1 MHNTFLFKLATVRK
15 TLILMKILVCISSV
29 PDTTSKINFT
39 ADKSAFDKNG
49 IQWVI
54 NPLDEF
60 ALTKAIKLQ
69 EAQGATVT
77 VVNVGDATTE
87 AVIRKA
93 LAMGADDAVR
103 INTEPKDSL
112 TVAKEIA
119 KVAQEG
125 GYDLVLAGKESLDYN
140 GAAVPGMI
148 AQLLNKPFINA
159 CVGLEINGNEA
170 TASREIEGGKE
181 TLKATL
187 PAVIAGQ
194 KGMVEEKDL
203 IIPNMRGIMSART
216 KPLTVKE
223 PSETD
228 VKVKAVSF
236 DSVPARAQ
244 VKLVSPDN
252 LDELVR
258 LLHEEAKVI

>member
-1 MHNTFLFKLATVRK
+1 
-15 TLILMKILVCISSV
+15 MKILVCISSV

-69 EAQGATVT
+69 ESQGATVT
-77 VVNVGDATTE
+77 VANVGDVATE

-93 LAMGADDAVR
+93 LAIGANDAVR
-103 INTEPKDSL
+103 VNVEPKDSFS
-112 TVAKEIA
+112 VAKEIA
-119 KVAQEG
+119 NIAQIG
-125 GYDLVLAGKESLDYN
+125 GYDLILCGKESIDYN
-140 GAAVPGMI
+140 GGAVPGMV
-148 AQLLNKPFINA
+148 AQLLNQPFVNG
-159 CVGLEINGNEA
+159 CVGLDVNGSEA
-170 TASREIEGGKE
+170 TAVREIDGGKE
-181 TLKATL
+181 TISVKL

-194 KGMVEEKDL
+194 KGMVDEKDL

-216 KPLTVKE
+216 KPLQVQE
-223 PSETD
+223 PTSSE
-228 VKVKAVSF
+228 VKVVGVSY
-236 DSVPARAQ
+236 DSVPQRAA
-244 VKLVSPDN
+244 VKMVTPDN

>member
-1 MHNTFLFKLATVRK
+1 
-15 TLILMKILVCISSV
+15 MKILVCISSV

-69 EAQGATVT
+69 ESQGATVT
-77 VVNVGDATTE
+77 VANVGDVATE

-93 LAMGADDAVR
+93 LAIGANDAVR
-103 INTEPKDSL
+103 VNVEPKDSFS
-112 TVAKEIA
+112 VAKEIA
-119 KVAQEG
+119 NIAQIG
-125 GYDLVLAGKESLDYN
+125 GYDLILCGKESIDYN
-140 GAAVPGMI
+140 GGAVPGMV
-148 AQLLNKPFINA
+148 AQLLNQPFVNG
-159 CVGLEINGNEA
+159 CVGLDVNGSEA
-170 TASREIEGGKE
+170 TAVREIDGGKE
-181 TLKATL
+181 TLSVKL

-194 KGMVEEKDL
+194 KGMVDEKDL

-216 KPLTVKE
+216 KPLQVQE
-223 PSETD
+223 PISSE
-228 VKVKAVSF
+228 VKVVGVSY
-236 DSVPARAQ
+236 DSVPQRAA
-244 VKLVSPDN
+244 VKMVTPDN

>member
-1 MHNTFLFKLATVRK
+1 
-15 TLILMKILVCISSV
+15 MKILVCISSV

-60 ALTKAIKLQ
+60 ALTKAVKLQ
-69 EAQGATVT
+69 ASGAKVT
-77 VVNVGDATTE
+77 VVNVGGAETE

-93 LAMGADDAVR
+93 LAIGADDAIRV
-103 INTEPKDSL
+103 NVDPKDSYS
-112 TVAKEIA
+112 TAKEIA
-119 KVAQEG
+119 AAAQAG
-125 GYDLVLAGKESLDYN
+125 GYDLILCGKESLDYN
-140 GAAVPGMI
+140 GGAVPGMV
-148 AQLLNKPFINA
+148 AQLLNQPFVNA
-159 CVGLEINGNEA
+159 AVGLEVNGTEI
-170 TASREIEGGKE
+170 TAVREIEGGKE
-181 TLKATL
+181 TVSVKL
-187 PAVIAGQ
+187 PAVVAGQ
-194 KGMVEEKDL
+194 KGLVAENEL

-216 KPLTVKE
+216 KPLQVLE
-223 PSETD
+223 ASSSE
-228 VKVKAVSF
+228 VKVEGVSF
-236 DSVPARAQ
+236 DSVPARAS

>member
-1 MHNTFLFKLATVRK
+1 
-15 TLILMKILVCISSV
+15 MKILVCISSV

-69 EAQGATVT
+69 ESQGATVT
-77 VVNVGDATTE
+77 VLNVGDTTTE
-87 AVIRKA
+87 PVIRKA
-93 LAMGADDAVR
+93 LAIGANDAVR
-103 INTEPKDSL
+103 INAEPKDSFS
-112 TVAKEIA
+112 VAKEIA
-119 KVAQEG
+119 NVAQTG
-125 GYDLVLAGKESLDYN
+125 GYDLILCGKESIDYN
-140 GAAVPGMI
+140 GGAVPGMV
-148 AQLLNKPFINA
+148 AQLLNQPFVNA
-159 CVGLEINGNEA
+159 CVGLEITGAEA
-170 TASREIEGGKE
+170 TAVREIEGGKE
-181 TLKATL
+181 TISVKL

-194 KGMVEEKDL
+194 KGMVDEKDL

-216 KPLTVKE
+216 KPLQVQEATT
-223 PSETD
+223 SE
-228 VKVKAVSF
+228 VRVEGVSY
-236 DSVPARAQ
+236 DSVPARAA
-244 VKLVSPDN
+244 VKMVTPDN

>member
-1 MHNTFLFKLATVRK
+1 
-15 TLILMKILVCISSV
+15 MKILVCISSV

-39 ADKSAFDKNG
+39 ADNSAFDKNG

-60 ALTKAIKLQ
+60 ALTKAVKLQ
-69 EAQGATVT
+69 ETQGATIT
-77 VVNVGDATTE
+77 VITVGDAGTE

-93 LAMGADDAVR
+93 LAIGANDAIRV
-103 INTEPKDSL
+103 NADPKDSIS
-112 TVAKEIA
+112 VAREIS

-140 GAAVPGMI
+140 GGAVPGML
-148 AQLLNKPFINA
+148 AQLLNYPFVNA
-159 CVGLEINGNEA
+159 CVGLEVNGAEA
-170 TASREIEGGKE
+170 TAQREIEGGKE
-181 TLKATL
+181 TVSVKL

-194 KGMVEEKDL
+194 KGMVDEKDL

-216 KPLTVKE
+216 KTLTVKE
-223 PSETD
+223 PTESA
-228 VKVKAVSF
+228 VQVKAVSF
-236 DSVPARAQ
+236 ESVPPRAQ
-244 VKLVSPDN
+244 VKLVSADN

>member
-1 MHNTFLFKLATVRK
+1 
-15 TLILMKILVCISSV
+15 MKILVCISSV

-69 EAQGATVT
+69 ESQGATIT
-77 VVNVGDATTE
+77 VANVGDVATE

-93 LAMGADDAVR
+93 LAIGANDAVR
-103 INTEPKDSL
+103 VNVEPKDSFS
-112 TVAKEIA
+112 VAKEIA
-119 KVAQEG
+119 NIAQTG
-125 GYDLVLAGKESLDYN
+125 GYDLILCGKESIDYN
-140 GAAVPGMI
+140 GGAVPGMV
-148 AQLLNKPFINA
+148 AQLLNQPFVNG
-159 CVGLEINGNEA
+159 CVGLEVNGSEA
-170 TASREIEGGKE
+170 TAVREIDGGKE
-181 TLKATL
+181 TISVKL

-194 KGMVEEKDL
+194 KGMVDEKDL

-216 KPLTVKE
+216 KPLQVQE
-223 PSETD
+223 PTFSE
-228 VKVKAVSF
+228 VKVVGVSY
-236 DSVPARAQ
+236 DSVPQRAA
-244 VKLVSPDN
+244 VKMVTPDN